1 MKESGWS
8 GMEKIKTD
16 NEQLTWKT
24 NLGLTFQMLNSG
36 RDYFNYT
43 ASWSTKK
50 TIVTLQLGFYSCH

>member
-24 NLGLTFQMLNSG
+24 NLGLIFEMLNSG

-43 ASWSTKK
+43 AS
-50 TIVTLQLGFYSCH
+50 